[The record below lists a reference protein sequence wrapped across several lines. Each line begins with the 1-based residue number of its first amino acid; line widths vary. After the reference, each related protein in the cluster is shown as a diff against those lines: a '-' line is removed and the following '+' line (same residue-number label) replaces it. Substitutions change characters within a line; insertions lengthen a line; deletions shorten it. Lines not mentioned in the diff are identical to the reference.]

1 MCTQGAFNSMKN
13 NPVLTQQEALFA
25 MPNVATSQLQRFHT
39 FKNAMNIMDKKQEVG
54 EESGNRKKPS

>member
-39 FKNAMNIMDKKQEVG
+39 FKNAMNIMDKK
-54 EESGNRKKPS
+54 